1 MDELSLPAQFAL
13 LAVLLVISGF
23 FSMAETAMMASNRH
37 RLRHLA
43 KKGHRGAQLA
53 TQLLGK
59 VDRLL
64 GVILLG
70 SASMQVSRMGE
81 ETPPAVSMEQYR
93 VYLRL
98 LAEYVRIGE
107 A

>member
-1 MDELSLPAQFAL
+1 MDELSLSAQFAV

-43 KKGHRGAQLA
+43 GEGHRGAQLA
-53 TQLLGK
+53 TQLLSK

-64 GVILLG
+64 VGV
-70 SASMQVSRMGE
+70 
-81 ETPPAVSMEQYR
+81 
-93 VYLRL
+93 
-98 LAEYVRIGE
+98 
-107 A
+107 